1 MITVIGLALLPVAA
15 TDAVGGSNAPDPGNP
30 LYLGLALGTLAVIVL
45 IQRLFRGFL
54 ATVAVL
60 AGLVL
65 GTLAAV
71 PFGLVDLSAV
81 GESDWVGVTTPFHFG
96 WPQFSI
102 AAILSMIVVMMITA
116 VETTGDVI
124 ATGEIVD
131 KKVGSDDVARA
142 LRADGAATTLGGV
155 LNSFPYT
162 CFAENVGLVR
172 LTRVSSRWWWPPRA
186 VS

>member
-1 MITVIGLALLPVAA
+1 
-15 TDAVGGSNAPDPGNP
+15 
-30 LYLGLALGTLAVIVL
+30 
-45 IQRLFRGFL
+45 
-54 ATVAVL
+54 
-60 AGLVL
+60 
-65 GTLAAV
+65 
-71 PFGLVDLSAV
+71 
-81 GESDWVGVTTPFHFG
+81 
-96 WPQFSI
+96 
-102 AAILSMIVVMMITA
+102 MIVVMMITA

-172 LTRVSSRWWWPPRA
+172 LTRVSSRWVVAAAGGFMILIGLVPKAGALVAA
-186 VS
+186 VPHPVLGGAALAMFATVAVVGIQTLSRVDFRDHRNVVVVGSGSGSRCS